1 MGGCEVT
8 HYFLYKLQSKKVAF
22 QTKKQLSLPLPLT
35 CIVECINILVNYY
48 HNKFITTIFQKLSKL
63 LINRKI
69 KTQQ

>member
-8 HYFLYKLQSKKVAF
+8 HCFLYKLQSKRELHFKPKNNCLF
-22 QTKKQLSLPLPLT
+22 PYPT
-35 CIVECINILVNYY
+35 CIVEFINILVNHYQ
-48 HNKFITTIFQKLSKL
+48 NKFRTTVFKKHSKL